1 MTVSL
6 YSIMTTL
13 GISGFCGAML
23 LNFLEALLSSWEHL
37 LNGTLLFSSINKRCC
52 NYALDWIWP
61 TCYILTGHDLGLI
74 FVPRLHM
81 NLRLIYWLEKRWLI
95 YFPTQP
101 SSGLSV
107 FPLKTQHSLYLLWI
121 PLFLVSPYQIQPR
134 GTSSCFQHLLGN
146 HLTQIHWFSSNSYRW
161 TVLPCI
167 LSLHNARSPFFK
179 PSVTTHCAPLGPGD
193 SATYFYFYCS
203 YTPLLVPISVSI
215 NYYHNN
221 AVEQASASNFSGTQ

>member
-1 MTVSL
+1 MVTTVNTHTMVLHLLSQEITARAL
-6 YSIMTTL
+6 LGQIPTVRLSSRHGSFQWGRICGSQAVTL
-13 GISGFCGAML
+13 SL
-23 LNFLEALLSSWEHL
+23 LNQGRHPMDNARTTSPHWAPKSEKTW
-37 LNGTLLFSSINKRCC
+37 
-52 NYALDWIWP
+52 
-61 TCYILTGHDLGLI
+61 LG
-74 FVPRLHM
+74 
-81 NLRLIYWLEKRWLI
+81 
-95 YFPTQP
+95 
-101 SSGLSV
+101 
-107 FPLKTQHSLYLLWI
+107 
-121 PLFLVSPYQIQPR
+121 
-134 GTSSCFQHLLGN
+134 SCFQHLLGN